1 MASINYSAKAL
12 TVDDIEKAI
21 KELQDLKKS
30 KEREAREAQEKL
42 PSDARRKVLIGVA
55 VLEAQ
60 KRGFITEDF
69 LQEVLDKFLTKN
81 KDRAVF
87 DLASRETEG
96 DKQQRG
102 RPKKE
107 KTADTQASQSSVV
120 EPTPEHSPE
129 PIPVVTETEDKEVAT
144 VAATTD
150 NKPAAK
156 RVATAQRKTSK
167 SSKKQDEWDL
177 K

>member
-96 DKQQRG
+96 DKQRG

-107 KTADTQASQSSVV
+107 KAADTQASQSSVV

-156 RVATAQRKTSK
+156 RVATTHRKTNK